1 VCVLRQL
8 VLLAAYEDIALGFL
22 EEYVGKPFADLE
34 DKIMQRLL
42 DIKSS
47 YIKSKPSTEHIV
59 RYMQDLHHGV
69 SSFCQ
74 FDCSYSRRLTVGYFS
89 INGNLMDIIG
99 LLNPASLRQM
109 WGMAKFCGG

>member
-1 VCVLRQL
+1 MRRL
-8 VLLAAYEDIALGFL
+8 VLFAAYEDIALGFM
-22 EEYVGKPFADLE
+22 EEYVGKPYADLE

-47 YIKSKPSTEHIV
+47 YFKLKPSTEHIV
-59 RYMQDLHHGV
+59 HYMQDLHHGF

-74 FDCSYSRRLTVGYFS
+74 SDCSYSRHLTVGYVS
-89 INGNLMDIIG
+89 INGKLTDIIG

-109 WGMAKFCGG
+109 WGMTKFCGG